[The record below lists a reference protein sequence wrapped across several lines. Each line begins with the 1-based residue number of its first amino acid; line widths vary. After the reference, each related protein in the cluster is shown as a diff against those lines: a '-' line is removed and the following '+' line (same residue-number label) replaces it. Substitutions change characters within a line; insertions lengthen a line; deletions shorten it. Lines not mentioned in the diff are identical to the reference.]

1 MKKLLSF
8 LSKFFKE
15 FNSKTQKKLD
25 KEYEKLKN
33 DVYMFM

>member
-15 FNSKTQKKLD
+15 LNSKTKEKLD

-33 DVYMFM
+33 EVYTFM

>member
-15 FNSKTQKKLD
+15 LNSKMKEKLD

-33 DVYMFM
+33 EVYTFM